1 MLLFI
6 VSELVDDGNGGQEP
20 RFSCNTVYKKER
32 EFDMKAIMM
41 LSSVM
46 RGMSFWTAGSLT
58 LSQDRPTDPSYL
70 FNLSNVTEEGFSYQG
85 TKLET
90 RSNIVSVSY
99 FDMENQE
106 LNLKTAED
114 VSAKNKYGII
124 QKKLQD
130 LVVVQEI
137 KQED

>member
-1 MLLFI
+1 
-6 VSELVDDGNGGQEP
+6 
-20 RFSCNTVYKKER
+20 
-32 EFDMKAIMM
+32 MM

-85 TKLET
+85 TSLKT

-106 LNLKTAED
+106 LNFETAED
-114 VSAKNKYGII
+114 VSAKK
-124 QKKLQD
+124 
-130 LVVVQEI
+130 
-137 KQED
+137 